1 MGKKACDCGRG
12 AIFLSVARGKVAEGI
27 DFDRHYGRA
36 VILFGIPF
44 QYSRS
49 RVLQLR
55 LEFIKREHG
64 ISENEFLAFDALRQ
78 AAQCVGRVIRSKL
91 DYGLMIFAD
100 NRYSRSDKR
109 KKLPQWL
116 SNYLKTEY
124 INLSTDVAVEIASKF
139 VKRMAQPH
147 SRKDEI
153 GKSLL
158 SLEDIRKLKREI
170 RAEYSDGQD
179 TFEQNQFAALNS
191 SLSSAQMSRNR
202 NNGNR
207 GHGV

>member
-1 MGKKACDCGRG
+1 MG
-12 AIFLSVARGKVAEGI
+12 
-27 DFDRHYGRA
+27 
-36 VILFGIPF
+36 
-44 QYSRS
+44 
-49 RVLQLR
+49 
-55 LEFIKREHG
+55 
-64 ISENEFLAFDALRQ
+64 
-78 AAQCVGRVIRSKL
+78 
-91 DYGLMIFAD
+91 
-100 NRYSRSDKR
+100 
-109 KKLPQWL
+109 QWL

-139 VKRMAQPH
+139 VKLMAQPH

-191 SLSSAQMSRNR
+191 SLSSAQMNRNR
-202 NNGNR
+202 NGANNGNMN
-207 GHGV
+207 GGTQSMDVD